1 MKEDEDSQEA
11 ENVRRI
17 CEVLQQSGAEALDGA
32 TPDDVARRWIAAG
45 IDDAEDVADWLR
57 ARCFSPEGALALER
71 AGVTPEQAALLTRAG
86 ASADEE
92 TIACKIARG
101 DLTLEEARRI
111 ITNDFWNT

>member
-1 MKEDEDSQEA
+1 MATDEDSRQA
-11 ENVRRI
+11 ENIRRI
-17 CEVLQQSGAEALDGA
+17 CEVLEDAGAEALDGA
-32 TPDDVARRWIAAG
+32 PPQDVARRWLAAG

-71 AGVTPEQAALLTRAG
+71 AGVTPEQAALLTRSG
-86 ASADEE
+86 ASGDEE
-92 TIACKIARG
+92 TIAYKVVHD